1 MPQPKKIKCLVI
13 DDEPPARDI
22 LKKYIEG
29 VELLQLAGEC
39 SNAVETLS
47 FLQNHSVELL
57 FLDIKMPHIL
67 GTSFLRT
74 LKNPPKVIFTTAFRK
89 YAIEGFD
96 LNAVDFL
103 LKPISF
109 ERFLQA
115 VNKVMQ
121 LDIHVAEN
129 KNVLSETLSDQS
141 HPFLYFRAERKMV
154 KVFLEDILFVESLK
168 DYIKVV
174 TTNKLIISKQAI
186 SSLEEMLPK
195 EAFVRV
201 HRSYIIAVNKIDSCN
216 TEMIEIGKKQ
226 IPIGRLF
233 RHDVNKVL
241 NISFLKR
248 GTTKQIITAKN
259 NENGENSGKAS

>member
-1 MPQPKKIKCLVI
+1 MQAFKKIKCLVI

-22 LKKYIEG
+22 LKRYIAG
-29 VELLQLAGEC
+29 VDLLQLAGEC

-47 FLQNHSVELL
+47 FLQNNSVDLL

-67 GTSFLRT
+67 GTSFIRT

-89 YAIEGFD
+89 YAVEGFD

-121 LDIHVAEN
+121 LNIHAN
-129 KNVLSETLSDQS
+129 TNSNSLNETLPDQS
-141 HPFLYFRAERKMV
+141 HPFLYFRSDRKMV
-154 KVFLEDILFVESLK
+154 KVFLEDILLIESLK
-168 DYIKVV
+168 DYVKVI
-174 TTNKLIISKQAI
+174 TTNKLIVSKQSI

-195 EAFVRV
+195 DSFIRV
-201 HRSYIIAVNKIDSCN
+201 HRSYIIAVNKIDSYN
-216 TEMIEIGKKQ
+216 SDLIEIGNKQ

-233 RHDVNKVL
+233 RHEVTRLL
-241 NISFLKR
+241 NISSLKNA
-248 GTTKQIITAKN
+248 TSKQSIVQRDN
-259 NENGENSGKAS
+259 GMNETHEKKL